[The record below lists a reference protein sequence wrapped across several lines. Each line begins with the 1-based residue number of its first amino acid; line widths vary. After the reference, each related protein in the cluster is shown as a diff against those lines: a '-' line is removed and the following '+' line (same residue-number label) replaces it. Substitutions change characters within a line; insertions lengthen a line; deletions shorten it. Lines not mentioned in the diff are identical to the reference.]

1 MSRDYRR
8 AYEAISNNPELQ
20 KYLKENNLEARF
32 CYEESRENM
41 LNKQAD
47 GFVNPTLTPE
57 LAKSLGAT
65 SVDGAIKVGTD
76 RLMVISTEKAAEIR
90 AEKQRKHERQQQMNE
105 QSFENDVREANRDAL
120 RERGVREGARVLK
133 DK

>member
-8 AYEAISNNPELQ
+8 AYEIISNNPELQ
-20 KYLKENNLEARF
+20 KYLKDNNLEARF

-47 GFVNPTLTPE
+47 GFVNPTLSPE
-57 LAKSLGAT
+57 LAKSLGVT

-76 RLMVISTEKAAEIR
+76 RLMVISKDKAEEIR
-90 AEKQRKHERQQQMNE
+90 AEKKRKHERQQMMNE
-105 QSFENDVREANRDAL
+105 QAFEQEVRDANRDAL
-120 RERGVREGARVLK
+120 NERGVRDGARVMK